1 MKIFSPANTTSDS
14 GIMDSFTVGTAVA
27 LGVVVAI
34 CISVAV
40 FVGSIYFYRMHK
52 GNQQCMYIDT
62 ARFDN
67 CSGLK

>member
-1 MKIFSPANTTSDS
+1 
-14 GIMDSFTVGTAVA
+14 MDSFTIGTAVA

-40 FVGSIYFYRMHK
+40 FVGIYFYRMHK
-52 GNQQCMYIDT
+52 GNHQYM
-62 ARFDN
+62 AKFDN

>member
-1 MKIFSPANTTSDS
+1 
-14 GIMDSFTVGTAVA
+14 MDSFTIGTAVA

-52 GNQQCMYIDT
+52 GNHQYMYIDM

>member
-1 MKIFSPANTTSDS
+1 
-14 GIMDSFTVGTAVA
+14 MDSFTIGTAVA

-52 GNQQCMYIDT
+52 GNHQYMYIDT